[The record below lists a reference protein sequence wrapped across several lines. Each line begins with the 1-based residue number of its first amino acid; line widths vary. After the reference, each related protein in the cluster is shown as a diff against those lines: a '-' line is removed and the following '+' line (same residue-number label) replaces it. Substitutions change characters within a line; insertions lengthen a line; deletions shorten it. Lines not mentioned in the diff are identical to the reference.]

1 MQGAAAL
8 DWDLSRVDEIL
19 GHYGERREALIAIL
33 QDIQT
38 QYNYLPP
45 EVLQMVAAR
54 LGISLSRVY
63 KVATFYKSFSLLPR
77 GRHEIKVCRGTAC
90 HLKGSSRI
98 LEGLERD
105 LGIRRGGTTENLRFT
120 LTTVNCVGAC
130 ALAPMVVVD
139 EDYHGGATPSGC
151 ARALKKYT

>member
-1 MQGAAAL
+1 MRGAAAL
-8 DWDLSRVDEIL
+8 DWELSRVEEIL
-19 GHYGERREALIAIL
+19 RNYGYRREALIAIL

-45 EVLQMVAAR
+45 EVLQLVSVQ
-54 LGISLSRVY
+54 LGIPLSRVY

-77 GRHEIKVCRGTAC
+77 GRHEIKVCQGTAC

-98 LEGLERD
+98 LEGLEKH
-105 LGIRRGGTTENLRFT
+105 LGIQRGATTEDLHFT

-130 ALAPMVVVD
+130 AMAPVVVVD
-139 EDYHGGATPSGC
+139 HDYYGSATPAGLV
-151 ARALKKYT
+151 RALKKYD